1 MALGLLSVQDGMND
15 VSVNYTSG
23 SFLIYYDVEKLSE
36 KHIRSYFMALSEKY
50 LENQELLD
58 SVEEP
63 QESENLLFDLAT
75 ITAWHYLKQILP
87 VPIRLI
93 LRVWSLGPRILK
105 GVEQIASGNVFKSEV
120 LDAAAISMALITG
133 DTKTAS
139 NINFLLNIGD
149 TIEDFTKKK
158 SYGDLASRLLSQNDS
173 VRLVERSENGECI
186 EKSVPL
192 KLVKKGDL
200 IAVRTGNVIPADGM
214 IVRGE
219 ALVNQASITGEP
231 LAVEKREGASVFAG
245 TIVQEG
251 ELFVEV
257 RAVGSQTK
265 VQNILSMIDNS
276 QTLKVSSQV
285 RSERLA
291 DSLVKYNFLLSLA
304 VFLFTRNMTKLMAT
318 LMVDYSC
325 AMKLASPIAVLS
337 AMKEAAENGIIVK
350 G

>member
-1 MALGLLSVQDGMND
+1 M
-15 VSVNYTSG
+15 
-23 SFLIYYDVEKLSE
+23 
-36 KHIRSYFMALSEKY
+36 
-50 LENQELLD
+50 
-58 SVEEP
+58 
-63 QESENLLFDLAT
+63 
-75 ITAWHYLKQILP
+75 
-87 VPIRLI
+87 
-93 LRVWSLGPRILK
+93 
-105 GVEQIASGNVFKSEV
+105 
-120 LDAAAISMALITG
+120 
-133 DTKTAS
+133 
-139 NINFLLNIGD
+139 
-149 TIEDFTKKK
+149 
-158 SYGDLASRLLSQNDS
+158 
-173 VRLVERSENGECI
+173 VERSENGECI

-304 VFLFTRNMTKLMAT
+304 VFLFTRNMTKVMAT

-325 AMKLASPIAVLS
+325 AMS
-337 AMKEAAENGIIVK
+337 
-350 G
+350 